1 MCVWLDRL
9 LPKALMTKP
18 KSAGKDGGKGS
29 RGGGLIPEDYSRFLY
44 IVWLCHEGSACFSS
58 RSGI

>member
-29 RGGGLIPEDYSRFLY
+29 RGGGLIPEDLLAVSLHC
-44 IVWLCHEGSACFSS
+44 VALS
-58 RSGI
+58 